1 VHLGL
6 HEHPVKASENLEF
19 KVRACTLIGE
29 QVERALKATNF
40 AIVMEATKELV
51 EELLLYPKGAPAIK
65 FDLKE
70 LVPIVNKCKYM
81 SSPSIQNNLTM
92 YRYLRRLGVID
103 DITMLRGCSHWT
115 FVQRNML
122 PGQGSDS
129 EKVFVLKMSKVG
141 PGSSV
146 DLVK

>member
-1 VHLGL
+1 VFGNANMTRACVHLGL

-81 SSPSIQNNLTM
+81 SSPSILNKGDHIQVLTKIW
-92 YRYLRRLGVID
+92 GH
-103 DITMLRGCSHWT
+103 G
-115 FVQRNML
+115 
-122 PGQGSDS
+122 
-129 EKVFVLKMSKVG
+129 
-141 PGSSV
+141 
-146 DLVK
+146 